1 MKNLLLSLLS
11 SGLTGGSNTKY
22 IRKIR
27 FLNSACIILSFF
39 THFLIFK
46 HLSQNL
52 SYLAILDISILLILA
67 IIIVYLR
74 SSKNIESASSLFLL
88 LLINIT
94 QYFLITSVV
103 TNFAIIW
110 IFSFPVIA
118 ALLKDER
125 KALLW
130 SMTELGGLFV
140 VWLISYLNL
149 VPLEYSS
156 STLLFISCAFFF
168 FAWLIYYLVNTNKI
182 GENILIQ
189 KSNDLYKTNIQLAK
203 EVRDRKETE
212 LMLKQENV
220 RDEAIFSSIGEG
232 MIVLDQDFL
241 IVMLNQATID
251 FFHLK
256 DRHVIGKN
264 FYDHIHL
271 WNDSKK
277 RIPRGHDL
285 ISKSY
290 HTKKIQTSN
299 QLSLGT
305 TPESVIP
312 VNLTISPI
320 ILYEKVVGG
329 VLTFR
334 DITREK
340 EVDRMKTEFIS
351 LASHQL
357 RTPLTAMKWFL
368 EMLQSGDI
376 GPLSDEQKN
385 YIKNI
390 QDSNEKEIALVNS
403 LLNISRIESG
413 RIIIDPIPTQINSLI
428 EEVVSLQKVPSDA
441 KKLAVSLALD
451 DTLPEIPLDAKL
463 MREIITNLLTNAIKY
478 TPENG
483 TITIKTTQNEKNI
496 MLSVSDTGYGIPENE
511 QKRIFERFF
520 RASNIT
526 KVVTDGS
533 GLGLYL
539 VKKILDA
546 SGGTIELE
554 SKENTGTTF
563 TITLPIKGM
572 EKKKGEATL
581 T

>member
-1 MKNLLLSLLS
+1 MKNLLLSFLS
-11 SGLTGGSNTKY
+11 SGLIGGSNTKY

-27 FLNSACIILSFF
+27 FLNSACIALSLF

-46 HLSQNL
+46 HLSQDL
-52 SYLAILDISILLILA
+52 SYLAILDVSILLILA

-74 SSKNIESASSLFLL
+74 TSKNIESASSLFLL

-125 KALLW
+125 KALVW
-130 SMTELGGLFV
+130 SMTELGGLLV

-149 VPLEYSS
+149 VPLEYMP

-212 LMLKQENV
+212 LVLKQENV

-241 IVMLNQATID
+241 IVMINQATVD

-256 DRHVIGKN
+256 DRHVVGKN

-271 WNDSKK
+271 WNDNKK

-290 HTKKIQTSN
+290 HTRKIQTSN
-299 QLSLGT
+299 DLSLGT
-305 TPESVIP
+305 TPESIIP

-340 EVDRMKTEFIS
+340 EVDKMKTEFIS

-413 RIIIDPIPTQINSLI
+413 RIIIEPVPTQINSLI
-428 EEVVSLQKVPSDA
+428 EEVVSSQKVPSDT
-441 KKLAVSLALD
+441 KKLTISQEFD
-451 DTLPEIPLDAKL
+451 NTLPEISLDTKL
-463 MREIITNLLTNAIKY
+463 MREIVTNLLTNAIKY

-483 TITIKTTQNEKNI
+483 TITIKTAQNEKNI
-496 MLSVSDTGYGIPENE
+496 TLSVSDTGYGIPEKE

-554 SKENTGTTF
+554 SKENIGTTF
-563 TITLPIKGM
+563 TITLPKKGM
-572 EKKKGEATL
+572 EKKKGETTL

>member
-1 MKNLLLSLLS
+1 M
-11 SGLTGGSNTKY
+11 
-22 IRKIR
+22 
-27 FLNSACIILSFF
+27 
-39 THFLIFK
+39 
-46 HLSQNL
+46 SQDL
-52 SYLAILDISILLILA
+52 SYLAILDVSILLILA

-74 SSKNIESASSLFLL
+74 TSKNIESASSLFLL

-125 KALLW
+125 KALVW
-130 SMTELGGLFV
+130 SMTELGGLLV

-149 VPLEYSS
+149 VPLEYMP

-212 LMLKQENV
+212 LVLKQENV

-241 IVMLNQATID
+241 IVMINQATVD

-256 DRHVIGKN
+256 DRHVVGKN

-271 WNDSKK
+271 WNDNKK

-290 HTKKIQTSN
+290 HTRKIQTSN
-299 QLSLGT
+299 DLSLGT
-305 TPESVIP
+305 TPESIIP

-340 EVDRMKTEFIS
+340 EVDKMKTEFIS

-413 RIIIDPIPTQINSLI
+413 RIIIEPVPTQINSLV
-428 EEVVSLQKVPSDA
+428 EEVVSSQKVPSDT
-441 KKLAVSLALD
+441 KKLTISQEFD
-451 DTLPEIPLDAKL
+451 NTLPEISLDTKL
-463 MREIITNLLTNAIKY
+463 MREIVTNLLTNAIKY

-483 TITIKTTQNEKNI
+483 TITIKTAQNEKNI
-496 MLSVSDTGYGIPENE
+496 TLSVSDTGYGIPEKE

-554 SKENTGTTF
+554 SKENIGTTF
-563 TITLPIKGM
+563 TITLPKKGM
-572 EKKKGEATL
+572 EKKKGETTL